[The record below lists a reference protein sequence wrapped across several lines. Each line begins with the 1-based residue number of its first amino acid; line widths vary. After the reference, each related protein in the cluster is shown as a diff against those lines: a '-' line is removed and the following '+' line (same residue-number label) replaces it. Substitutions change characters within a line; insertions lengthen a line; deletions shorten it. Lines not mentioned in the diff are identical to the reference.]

1 MEQKKRVI
9 IHINNVTQEV
19 LEAIQQKYPEGYQD
33 RIFKVTKPNG
43 DFFHAIT
50 VDTADASY
58 LIKVDVKIDTAT
70 DEKIEEHH
78 HFIKNL
84 TKLRENRTA
93 PVLVRFLKFKHT
105 GGTPLHDR
113 FIFSNS
119 WAIQMGNGLD
129 VVGFKDVSISFID
142 NHREYQRN
150 FFDKY
155 WDMKY
160 LKTEIREKQVI
171 GYDV

>member
-1 MEQKKRVI
+1 LNRKNIEQKKRVI

-70 DEKIEEHH
+70 DEKIEEQL
-78 HFIKNL
+78 FAKDDIPEADIKASDDEDSDDVG
-84 TKLRENRTA
+84 KSPA
-93 PVLVRFLKFKHT
+93 
-105 GGTPLHDR
+105 DDDD
-113 FIFSNS
+113 I
-119 WAIQMGNGLD
+119 AI
-129 VVGFKDVSISFID
+129 
-142 NHREYQRN
+142 
-150 FFDKY
+150 
-155 WDMKY
+155 
-160 LKTEIREKQVI
+160 
-171 GYDV
+171 